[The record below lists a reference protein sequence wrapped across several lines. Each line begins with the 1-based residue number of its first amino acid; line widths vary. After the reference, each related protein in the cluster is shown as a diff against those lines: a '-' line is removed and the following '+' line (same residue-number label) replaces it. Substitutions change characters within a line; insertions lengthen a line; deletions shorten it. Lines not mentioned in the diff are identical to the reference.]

1 MDVFT
6 MQSTISIL
14 KQLKSDFPQFSFK
27 KGEKF
32 LWSSSDNTIYY
43 ASNANN
49 QLIFTLHE
57 LSHALLGHSNYNQ
70 DIQLITMERQAW
82 DHTKGLAKKY
92 GVEISDEIIQSTLD
106 SYREWLHLRSTCP
119 KCSAT
124 GVQTDKSDYK
134 CLACNNTWRVNEAR
148 ICALRRFNINK

>member
-1 MDVFT
+1 

-43 ASNANN
+43 GSIAHS

-92 GVEISDEIIQSTLD
+92 GIKVSDDIIQSTLD
-106 SYREWLHLRSTCP
+106 SYRDWLHSRSKCP
-119 KCSAT
+119 NCSAT
-124 GVQTDKSDYK
+124 GVQVDKNGYK
-134 CLACNNTWRVNEAR
+134 CLACTNKWRVNEAR
-148 ICALRRFNINK
+148 TCALKRYNINK